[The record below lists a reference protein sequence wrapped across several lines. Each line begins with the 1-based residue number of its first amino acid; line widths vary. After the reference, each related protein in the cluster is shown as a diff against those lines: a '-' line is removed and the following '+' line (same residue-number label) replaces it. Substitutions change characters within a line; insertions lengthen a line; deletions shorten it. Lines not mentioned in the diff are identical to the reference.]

1 MIHEASAV
9 TPVPM
14 PSKPKVAVT
23 TGAVDARLG
32 PYIDALE
39 RAGAEPWTLSPDMR
53 VASGEVL
60 AHVGALVLTDG
71 EDVRPPAP
79 QGETGGEALNAR
91 YNDARDE
98 MELGLVRA
106 ALDDDLPIY
115 GIGRGMVVLNLAM
128 GGGLIGRLDG
138 HPSGALSSEG
148 DEPRYHH
155 IYISPGSKLAAVVG
169 SGGFVRVNSLHRQG
183 VREAQ
188 KSPRLLAS
196 AYSLDDGLIEA
207 LESPAHRWVIAVQ
220 FNPERRMEVPPHFD
234 RLFQSL
240 VERATERISL
250 KMGINSFGSA

>member
-1 MIHEASAV
+1 MS
-9 TPVPM
+9 
-14 PSKPKVAVT
+14 SKPSVAVT
-23 TGAVDARLG
+23 TGAVDAHLD
-32 PYIDALE
+32 PYLDALE
-39 RAGAEPWTLSPDMR
+39 RSGAEPWPLSPDMG
-53 VASGEVL
+53 VTTDEVL
-60 AHVGALVLTDG
+60 AQAGALVLTDG
-71 EDVRPPAP
+71 EDVRTSLS
-79 QGETGGEALNAR
+79 QEDTGGEDR

-106 ALDDDLPIY
+106 ALDDDLSIY
-115 GIGRGMVVLNLAM
+115 GIGRGMAILNLAM

-138 HPSGALSSEG
+138 HPSGPRSDAS

-188 KSPRLLAS
+188 KSPLLLAS
-196 AYSLDDGLIEA
+196 AYSLDDGVIEA

-240 VERATERISL
+240 VERASERISL
-250 KMGINSFGSA
+250 KMGTNSFGSA

>member
-1 MIHEASAV
+1 MSHESRPDARVS
-9 TPVPM
+9 M
-14 PSKPKVAVT
+14 SSKPLVAVT
-23 TGAVDARLG
+23 TGAVDAHLDS
-32 PYIDALE
+32 YIDALE
-39 RAGAEPWTLSPDMR
+39 RAGAEPWPLSPDM
-53 VASGEVL
+53 GLTTDEVL
-60 AHVGALVLTDG
+60 AHAGALVLTDG
-71 EDVRPPAP
+71 EDVRPPDI
-79 QGETGGEALNAR
+79 QEDSRGETR
-91 YNDARDE
+91 FNDERDG
-98 MELGLVRA
+98 MELRLCRA

-115 GIGRGMVVLNLAM
+115 GIGRGMVVLNAAM
-128 GGGLIGRLDG
+128 GGGLIGRLEG
-138 HPSGALSSEG
+138 HPPSSSPDGSGKNSQ
-148 DEPRYHH
+148 YHH

-169 SGGFVRVNSLHRQG
+169 SGGFVRVNSHHRQG

-240 VERATERISL
+240 VERASERISL